1 MATGSTGLLT
11 LRGALGATEG
21 AATTPTRILYI
32 GGPENIDLSGIQQ
45 FDTVED
51 RVAWAKRDGLRTVYN
66 GIENNTVRFNNVPAS
81 FEDFGFILSTVVGI
95 ASGSTGLGAN
105 TPTTT
110 DTSAYTRLFKPSQ
123 TATAYGST
131 GGYDLHLQVA
141 YNDLLSTVGWSIP
154 GLRCTDLSVT
164 FRKRV
169 SGTDHGITWSGTFQT
184 PKTCTQITALTGSL
198 SDRTQTIA
206 SGLNNKAY
214 VESAYNASISTTDPE
229 IMEATFHVQQ
239 DPSFHDGMDA
249 TALHTS
255 MHFPGQWLSELT
267 LTRKFSDTTE
277 LAAYKARTTRHVR
290 LINEGA
296 QVGAVSAKNTI
307 QLDFVGKPMEHTHT
321 EVDRMLY
328 ASIRYEGIYDS
339 TLLSSWA
346 INTINAVS
354 TAYTSV

>member
-11 LRGALGATEG
+11 LRAALGATEG
-21 AATTPTRILYI
+21 ASTTPTRILYI

-51 RVAWAKRDGLRTVYN
+51 RVAWAKRDGLRNVYS
-66 GIENNTVRFNNVPAS
+66 GIENNTVVFNNVPAS
-81 FEDFGFILSTVVGI
+81 FEDLGFILSTIPGI

-123 TATAYGST
+123 TSTAVGSA
-131 GGYDLHLQVA
+131 GGYDLHLQVG
-141 YNDLLSTVGWSIP
+141 YNDLISTVGWSIP
-154 GLRCTDLSVT
+154 GLRCTDFSVT

-206 SGLNNKAY
+206 SGLNNKVY
-214 VESAYNASISTTDPE
+214 RESTYNASISTADPE
-229 IMEATFHVQQ
+229 VMEATFHVQQ
-239 DPSFHDGMDA
+239 EPSFHDGMDN
-249 TALHTS
+249 TGLHTS

-267 LTRKFSDTTE
+267 VTRKFSDTNA
-277 LAAYKARTTRHVR
+277 LSAYVARTTQHYRV
-290 LINEGA
+290 INEGA
-296 QVGAVSAKNTI
+296 LVGAVSAKNTI
-307 QLDFVGKPMEHTHT
+307 QLDFVGKPMEHSHT

-328 ASIRYEGIYDS
+328 ATVRHEGVYDS

-346 INTINAVS
+346 INTINNVS
-354 TAYTSV
+354 AAYTSA

>member
-11 LRGALGATEG
+11 LRGALGASEG
-21 AATTPTRILYI
+21 AATMPTRILYI

-45 FDTVED
+45 YDTIED
-51 RVAWAKRDGLRTVYN
+51 RVAWAKASGLRNVMA
-66 GIENNTVRFNNVPAS
+66 GIENNTVRINNAPAS
-81 FEDFGFILSTVVGI
+81 FEDFPFILSTVVGI
-95 ASGSTGLGAN
+95 PSGSTGLGAN

-110 DTSAYTRLFKPSQ
+110 DTSAYTRTHKPSQ

-154 GLRCTDLSVT
+154 GLRCTDLTVT
-164 FRKRV
+164 FRKRS

-184 PKTCTQITALTGSL
+184 PKGCTQITSLTGSL
-198 SDRTQTIA
+198 SDRTQTIPT
-206 SGLNNKAY
+206 GLTNKTY
-214 VESAYNASISTTDPE
+214 VESAYNASIATADPE
-229 IMEATFHVQQ
+229 IMEATFHWQR
-239 DPSFHDGMDA
+239 DPSFHDGMDN

-255 MHFPGQWLSELT
+255 MHFPGQELAELT
-267 LTRKFSDTTE
+267 VTRKFSDTTE

-296 QVGAVSAKNTI
+296 LVGAVSAKNTI

-328 ASIRYEGIYDS
+328 ATIRYEGIYDS

-346 INTINAVS
+346 FTTINAVS
-354 TAYTSV
+354 TAHTSV